1 MPRWVYWVEEP
12 FVTNDFE
19 RISWDA
25 DPDETGRSGKQGGS
39 LGEYLNYRGMV
50 GGWELVQILDKQKK
64 KFVWKRDTE
73 TDLEFELEDD
83 ERERSNTLDDGW
95 RMPNPFEDE

>member
-12 FVTNDFE
+12 FVKEDFE
-19 RISWDA
+19 RVSWITER
-25 DPDETGRSGKQGGS
+25 DENGREKRRGGD

-50 GGWELVQILDKQKK
+50 EGWELVQILGDRKQ
-64 KFVWKRDTE
+64 KFVWKRDSE
-73 TDLEFELEDD
+73 TDLEFELEED
-83 ERERSNTLDDGW
+83 ERERASIIDDGW